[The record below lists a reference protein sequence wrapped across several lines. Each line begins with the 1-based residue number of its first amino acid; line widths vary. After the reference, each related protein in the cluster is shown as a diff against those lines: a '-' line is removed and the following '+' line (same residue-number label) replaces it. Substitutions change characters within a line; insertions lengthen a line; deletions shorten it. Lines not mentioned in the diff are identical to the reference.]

1 MANSGAGRK
10 RKAEARSGAAS
21 EQAAPGAESRRAR
34 ARAAKGARNS
44 NPSTGTSETLASSI
58 LGLSKLYGEKGGGAG
73 AGSFTDVLS
82 QTLLLILGSGPAIAA
97 NEGLMAAQQS
107 NGVMFYQAVANQQA
121 LNLLGMCTTAKC
133 VRYMFDRHPD
143 EIVDVDNFIDDT
155 TDE

>member
-1 MANSGAGRK
+1 MANSGAGRR
-10 RKAEARSGAAS
+10 RKAEARSGDAG
-21 EQAAPGAESRRAR
+21 EQAASRAESRRAR
-34 ARAAKGARNS
+34 ARAAKGARGP
-44 NPSTGTSETLASSI
+44 NPSTSETLASSI
-58 LGLSKLYGEKGGGAG
+58 LDLSKLYGEKGGGT
-73 AGSFTDVLS
+73 GSFTDVLS

-133 VRYMFDRHPD
+133 VRYMFDSHPE
-143 EIVDVDNFIDDT
+143 EIVDVDNFIDET